1 MTNNDQS
8 MRICTHTHVMFI
20 YTHAQFLRIFIK
32 MSATYL
38 HYLEHHSLAL
48 GKTSGELEF
57 HKSWRDWSSLQ
68 NRSKGSSILRL
79 WYSKKDIINRQE
91 GYTSKIQDIKLQKW
105 GSSDCSSSHCSRLW
119 RELETSPMA
128 LAATAA
134 SEQRSGPG
142 R

>member
-32 MSATYL
+32 MSAKYL

-57 HKSWRDWSSLQ
+57 HKSWR
-68 NRSKGSSILRL
+68 
-79 WYSKKDIINRQE
+79 E
-91 GYTSKIQDIKLQKW
+91 
-105 GSSDCSSSHCSRLW
+105 
-119 RELETSPMA
+119 
-128 LAATAA
+128 
-134 SEQRSGPG
+134 
-142 R
+142 